1 MPLPDETPPP
11 EHFISWHE
19 IHKACDI
26 LAERLR
32 GAGPLEDG
40 AWEGLI
46 AITRGGLV
54 PTALL
59 ARALDIRRIDTLCIV
74 SYDDRARGAED
85 ILKKPEAAGD
95 GTGWIVVDD
104 LADSGQTLRTARN
117 LLPGAVYV
125 CLYAK
130 PEGAPHADIFLEQ
143 RPQGTWIVFPWES
156 PASDATKKTN
166 P

>member
-1 MPLPDETPPP
+1 MTDSAAPIREMTL
-11 EHFISWHE
+11 SWDGVHRD
-19 IHKACDI
+19 CDA

-54 PTALL
+54 PAALL

-74 SYDDRARGAED
+74 SYDERARGAED
-85 ILKKPEAAGD
+85 ILKKPEEIGD

-104 LADSGQTLRTARN
+104 LADSGQTLRTARD
-117 LLPGAVYV
+117 LLPGAVFA

-130 PEGAPHADIFLEQ
+130 PEGAPHTDIFLKTS
-143 RPQGTWIVFPWES
+143 PQDTWIVFPWELAA
-156 PASDATKKTN
+156 P
-166 P
+166 